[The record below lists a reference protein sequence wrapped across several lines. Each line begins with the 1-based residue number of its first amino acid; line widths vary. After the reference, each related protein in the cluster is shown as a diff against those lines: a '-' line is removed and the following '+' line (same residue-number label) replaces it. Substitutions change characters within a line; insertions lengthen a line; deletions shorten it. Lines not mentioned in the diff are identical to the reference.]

1 MSVAAT
7 TTPMPPSPSMRS
19 TRYLPAS
26 VSPGDTGAAMGYG
39 IIAPSHS
46 AYELT
51 DGVRPRGPGGF
62 EKYRSP
68 EDPAEIRDGHRGAAS
83 GSGRTKWPRR
93 RARRHDRRGGGPAR
107 RFQSAAAPTGISGR
121 RPKPLDPHAL
131 SLHRF
136 VCFDFHDFV
145 RRAVSIADLT
155 HELSASAT
163 TPRVR
168 IG

>member
-51 DGVRPRGPGGF
+51 DGVRPQGPGGF

-93 RARRHDRRGGGPAR
+93 RARRHDRRGLGPSFPVGSRTHRNLGAASKTTRPSRAFASPVRLLRLSRFRSSRGFDSGPDAR
-107 RFQSAAAPTGISGR
+107 GFRLRDNPP
-121 RPKPLDPHAL
+121 RP
-131 SLHRF
+131 HR
-136 VCFDFHDFV
+136 
-145 RRAVSIADLT
+145 
-155 HELSASAT
+155 
-163 TPRVR
+163 
-168 IG
+168 